1 MPMQEKVILVD
12 EQDQEIGEEEK
23 MRAHREGRLHRSFS
37 IFIFNSKGEMLLQ
50 KRAKSKYHS
59 GGLWTNACCGHPR
72 PASTGQGGPA
82 SQRGEP
88 GEKTQEAAA
97 RRLKEEMG
105 FDCELQEILEFTYKV
120 KLDHDLWEHEFDHTF
135 YGVYDGEIRP
145 NPEEADDFKWVGRIA
160 LLQDVKEHPN
170 HYTEWFKIALE
181 RVIDRTPHP
190 ALH

>member
-72 PASTGQGGPA
+72 PASTGQGGGKIINIKLPIKMEFIIKEA
-82 SQRGEP
+82 PPSIRGNTAN
-88 GEKTQEAAA
+88 GGGKVA
-97 RRLKEEMG
+97 
-105 FDCELQEILEFTYKV
+105 ILENGV
-120 KLDHDLWEHEFDHTF
+120 KIQVPFFVEAGNKIRVNTET
-135 YGVYDGEIRP
+135 GEY
-145 NPEEADDFKWVGRIA
+145 A
-160 LLQDVKEHPN
+160 
-170 HYTEWFKIALE
+170 E
-181 RVIDRTPHP
+181 RV
-190 ALH
+190 